1 MKSKLVRH
9 VEIAL
14 GDLGTSPWLPNLTSE
29 LVAIG
34 WRDLYHNSKLL
45 PSEYGTARVIA
56 RNPRAPRRVVTFL
69 PIDAGNE
76 SAKYLIQIEA
86 FSENFAH
93 HYEEAGIKF
102 YSVEEINL
110 AKGVSQLQQA
120 MNILKSVPTLL
131 NTVALLVKS
140 IHLIAAADDSHDVSF
155 SEPHIPFSIFVSL
168 PRNRGSISVLRIAE
182 AIVHEAMHL
191 QLTLVERIVPL
202 VIQGSKK
209 YFSPWKGEYR
219 SLQGILHALYVFR
232 VIDRFLEVLMLTR
245 TVLKGSE
252 NYLYNRRNQISDE
265 IKQVKLLQ
273 DCPYL
278 TSCGSKFAQ
287 ALLVS

>member
-1 MKSKLVRH
+1 MKSDLVRH
-9 VEIAL
+9 VETAFS
-14 GDLGTSPWLPNLTSE
+14 DLSTSPWLPNLTSE

-56 RNPRAPRRVVTFL
+56 RNASAPRRVVTFL
-69 PIDAGNE
+69 PIDNNGCA
-76 SAKYLIQIEA
+76 AKFIQIET

-93 HYEEAGIKF
+93 HYEEAGIRF

-110 AKGVSQLQQA
+110 AKGVNQLQQA
-120 MNILKSVPTLL
+120 TNILKSVPTLF

-155 SEPHIPFSIFVSL
+155 SEPHIPFSIFVSI
-168 PRNRGSISVLRIAE
+168 PRNRSSINVLRVAE

-202 VIQGSKK
+202 VTPSSKK

-219 SLQGILHALYVFR
+219 SPQGIIHALYVFR
-232 VIDRFLEVLMLTR
+232 VIDRFFEVLT
-245 TVLKGSE
+245 LKRAVPEGSE
-252 NYLYNRRNQISDE
+252 HHLYNRRSQIADE
-265 IKQVKLLQ
+265 IEQVTLLQ
-273 DCPYL
+273 DCSQL
-278 TSCGSKFAQ
+278 TSWGSKFVQ
-287 ALLVS
+287 ALLRS

>member
-1 MKSKLVRH
+1 MKPNLVRH

-14 GDLGTSPWLPNLTSE
+14 SNLGANPWLPDLTSK
-29 LVAIG
+29 LVAVG
-34 WRDLYHNSKLL
+34 WRDLYFNSKLL

-56 RNPRAPRRVVTFL
+56 RNASAPRRIITFL
-69 PIDAGNE
+69 PIDANNGCA
-76 SAKYLIQIEA
+76 AKLIQIET
-86 FSENFAH
+86 FSENFVR
-93 HYEEAGIKF
+93 HYEKANVRF

-110 AKGVSQLQQA
+110 AEGVGQLQQA
-120 MNILKSVPTLL
+120 IDILKSVPTLL

-140 IHLIAAADDSHDVSF
+140 IHLIAAADDSYDVSF
-155 SEPHIPFSIFVSL
+155 SEPHIPFSIFVSI
-168 PRNRGSISVLRIAE
+168 PQNSSSINVLRVAE

-202 VIQGSKK
+202 VIPGSKK

-245 TVLKGSE
+245 TVFKGSE
-252 NYLYNRRNQISDE
+252 NYLYNRRSQISDE

-287 ALLVS
+287 ALLLS